1 MKRLKHYTWLLKV
14 MSSSSDN
21 NSNSS
26 RHAYDQQIP
35 TEQNIEQTQKII
47 QKQDQVPGEKRDDE
61 IVTNFPEAAAMG
73 RILMHVGFP
82 ADKHKIIQFV
92 QKQQESNPEC
102 RFDCKEILP
111 LLQKIEERDYENAF
125 EVTRAAGLVRLI
137 R

>member
-1 MKRLKHYTWLLKV
+1 M
-14 MSSSSDN
+14 MSSSSPSSN
-21 NSNSS
+21 NPNSS

-35 TEQNIEQTQKII
+35 TEQNKEQTQNMIEE
-47 QKQDQVPGEKRDDE
+47 QDRVAGVRRDDE

-73 RILMHVGFP
+73 RILMNVGFP
-82 ADKHKIIQFV
+82 ADKNKIIQFV

-111 LLQKIEERDYENAF
+111 LLQKIEERHYENAF
-125 EVTRAAGLVRLI
+125 EVTRAAGLVRSV

>member
-1 MKRLKHYTWLLKV
+1 M
-14 MSSSSDN
+14 MSSSSPSSN
-21 NSNSS
+21 NPNSS

-35 TEQNIEQTQKII
+35 TEQNKEQTQNMIEE
-47 QKQDQVPGEKRDDE
+47 QDQVAGVRRDDE

-73 RILMHVGFP
+73 RILMNVGFP
-82 ADKHKIIQFV
+82 ADKNKIIQFV

-111 LLQKIEERDYENAF
+111 LLQKIEERHYENAF
-125 EVTRAAGLVRLI
+125 EVTRAAGLVRSV

>member
-1 MKRLKHYTWLLKV
+1 M
-14 MSSSSDN
+14 MSSSSPSSN
-21 NSNSS
+21 NPNRS

-35 TEQNIEQTQKII
+35 TEQNKEQTQNMIEE
-47 QKQDQVPGEKRDDE
+47 QDQVAGERKDDQ

-73 RILMHVGFP
+73 RILMNVGFP
-82 ADKHKIIQFV
+82 ADKNKIIQFV

-111 LLQKIEERDYENAF
+111 LLQKIQERHYENAF
-125 EVTRAAGLVRLI
+125 EVTRAAGLVRSV